1 MKRFLIIITLSMLS
15 CTGILAQ
22 EPALS
27 TRLERDSILIG
38 DQVRW
43 SASLELGDAK
53 DAAFLVPE
61 EPIAPGVE
69 VLGGFRYDSTKVR
82 KGILEL
88 SAILTSFDSGAVAL
102 PPLVALVRRPD
113 DRVDTLTFT
122 SPVLNVNTIPVDTAT
137 FEPYDIKGQMKYPI
151 TAAEVFPW
159 ALLALVIV
167 TAVWA
172 LIRFLHNRSQDKDFF
187 GRPKVVDPPH
197 IVALR
202 SLEKIRSQKLYQN
215 GKQKMFYTAVTDVL
229 RQYMVGRY
237 GFQAMEQ
244 TSAEIFESLKDK
256 EIDERLMEKIKD
268 LFTTADYVKF
278 AKHNASEQEN
288 EEAIPTAVSFV
299 NATFMQQLEDEKAE
313 GEDK

>member
-1 MKRFLIIITLSMLS
+1 MTLSMLAF
-15 CTGILAQ
+15 TGTYAQ
-22 EPALS
+22 DSSLS
-27 TRLERDSILIG
+27 ARLERDSILIG

-53 DAAFLVPE
+53 DAAFLIPE
-61 EPIAPGVE
+61 QPVAPGVE
-69 VLGGFRYDSTKVR
+69 VLGGFIYDSTKVS
-82 KGILEL
+82 KGILEI

-113 DRVDTLTFT
+113 DRVDTLTFD

-137 FEPYDIKGQMKYPI
+137 FEPYDIKGQMKYPV
-151 TAAEVFPW
+151 TFAEVFPW
-159 ALLALVIV
+159 ALLALVLA

-172 LIRFLHNRSQDKDFF
+172 VIRFLRNRRRDKDFF

-229 RQYMVGRY
+229 RQYMAGRY

-244 TSAEIFESLKDK
+244 TSAEIFESLSGR
-256 EIDERLMEKIKD
+256 EIDERLMERIKD

-299 NATFMQQLEDEKAE
+299 NATFMQQMEDEKAE
-313 GEDK
+313 EEVK

>member
-1 MKRFLIIITLSMLS
+1 MTLSLPAFTGTYAQDSSLS
-15 CTGILAQ
+15 A
-22 EPALS
+22 
-27 TRLERDSILIG
+27 RLERDSILIG

-53 DAAFLVPE
+53 DATFLIPE
-61 EPIAPGVE
+61 QPVAPGVE
-69 VLGGFRYDSTKVR
+69 VLGGFAYDSTKVR
-82 KGILEL
+82 KGILEI
-88 SAILTSFDSGAVAL
+88 SAVLTSFDSGAVVL

-113 DRVDTLTFT
+113 DRVDTLTFN

-137 FEPYDIKGQMKYPI
+137 FEPYDIKGQMKYPV
-151 TAAEVFPW
+151 TFAEVFPW
-159 ALLALVIV
+159 ALLALVLA

-172 LIRFLHNRSQDKDFF
+172 VMRFLHNRRRDKDFF

-229 RQYMVGRY
+229 RQYMAGRY

-244 TSAEIFESLKDK
+244 TSAEIFESLGGK
-256 EIDERLMEKIKD
+256 EIDERLMERIKD

-299 NATFMQQLEDEKAE
+299 NATFMQQMEDEKAE
-313 GEDK
+313 GEGK